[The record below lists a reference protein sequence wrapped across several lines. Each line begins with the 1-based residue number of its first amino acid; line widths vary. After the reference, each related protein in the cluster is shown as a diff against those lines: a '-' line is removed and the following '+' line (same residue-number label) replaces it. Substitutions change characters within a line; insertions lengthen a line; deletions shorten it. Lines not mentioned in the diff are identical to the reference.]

1 MWTDGDTHMM
11 KLIFPF
17 RNIAKESIKNEK
29 VL

>member
-1 MWTDGDTHMM
+1 MWTDGETHVT
-11 KLIFPF
+11 KPIFAF